1 MWLKKTLVI
10 SSTADSEPPGWP
22 LPALAVI
29 VMMSRRTCRQM
40 GESSFVFMENLL
52 EKYISS
58 TVKYIG

>member
-1 MWLKKTLVI
+1 
-10 SSTADSEPPGWP
+10 
-22 LPALAVI
+22 LAVI

-40 GESSFVFMENLL
+40 GESSFVFMETLL